1 MSPEGGVFL
10 DTAYDILK
18 EAGRPMHYREVVRI
32 ALERDSSFSQARDP
46 IDSLGGVLYSE
57 IQRGSNQRGFVKM
70 GGGYFGLTEWSGAVP
85 PPAQTET
92 QTRRLRQTE
101 RPPIAMPPDITLEK
115 LERIRQLMP
124 QDQFRQDWG
133 EFYEHLLT
141 EERAKAITPLNDRL
155 LVNRVHPVVQRIQEF
170 LQGRSSE
177 APNSE
182 VVCDWIFLCYTLELY
197 REGAALWQYVSSDE
211 VDAWHYQRTLKLST
225 ACRAKASL

>member
-1 MSPEGGVFL
+1 MTPPGGSFL
-10 DTAYDILK
+10 DAAYEILK
-18 EAGRPMHYREVVRI
+18 EAGRPMHYGEIARI
-32 ALERDSSFSQARDP
+32 ALEENSGFSQARDP

-57 IQRGSNQRGFVKM
+57 VQRRPNERGFVKL
-70 GGGYFGLTEWSGAVP
+70 GNGYFGLTEWSGTVP
-85 PPAQTET
+85 PPAQIET
-92 QTRRLRQTE
+92 RTRGLRRTE
-101 RPPIAMPPDITLEK
+101 RPTIAVPPDITLEK

-133 EFYEHLLT
+133 ELYDHLLA
-141 EERAKAITPLNDRL
+141 EERAKAITPVNDRL
-155 LVNRVHPVVQRIQEF
+155 LADRVRPLVQRLQEF

-177 APNSE
+177 TPNSE
-182 VVCDWIFLCYTLELY
+182 VVCDWVFLCYTLELY